1 MRLDIHGLITS
12 DVAFWCGIFSTW
24 RPSGNRVSKT
34 RFINQK
40 NLKKIWSLMYQPKYP
55 KTNFRNP
62 RNTTIPILETQIRG
76 RERESSPH
84 QRTAWAHTAWVLL
97 WVLIWWF
104 LGVAWILL
112 WWVLLWWVACGLGFF
127 FFFPLGS
134 SLKFWVSFY
143 KGYKSSLRDSIF
155 MRSPHG
161 KNATSDM
168 IRPWKSSLWYSIYRP
183 KSSLIDSRC

>member
-1 MRLDIHGLITS
+1 MRLDFHGLITS

-40 NLKKIWSLMYQPKYP
+40 NFKKIWSLMYQPKYP

-84 QRTAWAHTAWVLL
+84 QRTAWVLL

-127 FFFPLGS
+127 FFFFFFFLWVLLWSSGWVFIRVINQVLETRFSCGRHMEKMPHQTWLGRGNRVFDTQF
-134 SLKFWVSFY
+134 LDQNRV
-143 KGYKSSLRDSIF
+143 L
-155 MRSPHG
+155 
-161 KNATSDM
+161 
-168 IRPWKSSLWYSIYRP
+168 
-183 KSSLIDSRC
+183 